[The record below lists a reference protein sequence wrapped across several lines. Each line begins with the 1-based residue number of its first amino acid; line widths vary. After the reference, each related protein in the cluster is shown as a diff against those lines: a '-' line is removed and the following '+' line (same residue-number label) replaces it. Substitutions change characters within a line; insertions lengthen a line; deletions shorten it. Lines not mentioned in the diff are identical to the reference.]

1 MSKRFAFASFLAASV
16 AALILAFAPTIQQ
29 EHGSTDAGGSTIV
42 TSSST
47 SLISSEGVSVLLIL
61 AIPVLITLMPVLVSR
76 RGVRIG
82 AAVLLLVLCVLGLA
96 SIGLFFVP
104 AVVLMTVAAS
114 MHDPRPVFASAPGLD

>member
-114 MHDPRPVFASAPGLD
+114 MHDPVPVFASAPGLD